1 MSRRDEFLALHV
13 PGDPVVMANAWDAGT
28 AKVLAHLG
36 FRALATTSA
45 GFAASLGRHD
55 GAVTRDE
62 AIAHTAALAGAMD
75 RPLNADLEH
84 CFAATSEEVAH
95 TIALALGAGAA
106 GVSIEDWDPVTRRI
120 YDIDEATER
129 VAAAAVAAHAGP
141 GRLVLTARAENLLH
155 GVDDLAD
162 TITRL
167 QAYEAAGA
175 DVLYAPGLVAAAD
188 IERVVASLSMPVNV
202 LVLPGAPS
210 VPELAGLGVARVSV
224 GSAFSLVAYGALA
237 NAARELLDEG
247 TYRFWDTAAA
257 GRALRPAFD

>member
-1 MSRRDEFLALHV
+1 MTRADEFLALHV
-13 PGDPVVMANAWDAGT
+13 PGEPLVMANAWDAGT

-62 AIAHTAALAGAMD
+62 AIAHAADLAAATE
-75 RPLNADLEH
+75 RPVNADLEH
-84 CFAATSEEVAH
+84 CFAATPEGVGE
-95 TIALALGAGAA
+95 TIALAVGAGAA
-106 GVSIEDWDPVTRRI
+106 GASIEDWDPVAGRI
-120 YDIDEATER
+120 YGVDGATER
-129 VAAAAVAAHAGP
+129 VAAAAAAAHDGP
-141 GRLVLTARAENLLH
+141 QRLVLTARAENLLH

-162 TITRL
+162 TVIRL

-175 DVLYAPGLVAAAD
+175 DVLYAPGLTRAVD
-188 IERVVASLSMPVNV
+188 IERVVSSLARPVNV
-202 LVLPGAPS
+202 LALPG
-210 VPELAGLGVARVSV
+210 VPPVSELAALGVARVSV

-247 TYRFWDTAAA
+247 TYRFWEVAGT
-257 GRALRPAFD
+257 GRAVRSAFD